1 MNSHRKFIRSHGQEC
16 MNLGELLPEL
26 HPTLTSRYVFHCRQ
40 SPSRET
46 RREDREAGHK
56 YTSAVAQCETLY
68 WCSSEIWFN
77 DINIHASCCLCYWPL
92 FQTISDLLTKHINC
106 CNKIHLKE
114 TGLDPGVPSRT
125 HTRGLHALKRD
136 TQGIYQDTSCW
147 VRLQA
152 IMLHSLNESCGV
164 NCACPPSSHTTWL
177 QPWRQH

>member
-1 MNSHRKFIRSHGQEC
+1 MGWIPKTKITKKKKCASINKPLSFKTIDDLSLPISHHTIMNSHRKLIRFHGQEC

-26 HPTLTSRYVFHCRQ
+26 HPTLTSRCEFHCHQ

-77 DINIHASCCLCYWPL
+77 GINIHASCCLCYWPPL

-114 TGLDPGVPSRT
+114 TGLDPGVPCRT
-125 HTRGLHALKRD
+125 HTRGCTA
-136 TQGIYQDTSCW
+136 
-147 VRLQA
+147 
-152 IMLHSLNESCGV
+152 
-164 NCACPPSSHTTWL
+164 
-177 QPWRQH
+177 